1 MTKKGKKGH
10 KHGEQKPVQPVA
22 GLDTE
27 DQDLEDEALPVRIGV
42 YSQHELA
49 FGDIMRTIFRSLDE
63 AYKEGLSRKE
73 VRKVS
78 GIKKKTL
85 RKIEG
90 MDMSTSIGDILRVL
104 ATANK
109 TLEVVPLDSATPEAA
124 EEDAKAALEDV
135 LSEVDSILEEINAT
149 QPGESGESIPEE
161 SAEEIGRAH
170 V

>member
-1 MTKKGKKGH
+1 M
-10 KHGEQKPVQPVA
+10 QPVA

-27 DQDLEDEALPVRIGV
+27 DEDLEDEALPVRIGV

-124 EEDAKAALEDV
+124 EEA
-135 LSEVDSILEEINAT
+135 
-149 QPGESGESIPEE
+149 
-161 SAEEIGRAH
+161 AEEPAGEKAEPAAEGSPEAAAAEPAETDGEQA
-170 V
+170 